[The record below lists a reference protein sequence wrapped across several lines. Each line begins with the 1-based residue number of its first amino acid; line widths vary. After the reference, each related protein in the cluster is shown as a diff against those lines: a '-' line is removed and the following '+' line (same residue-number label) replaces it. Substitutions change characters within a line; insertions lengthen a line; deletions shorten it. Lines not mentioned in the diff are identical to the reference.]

1 MSPPRFQSIFFARG
15 NLLPNGNQDHSGPQ
29 VPPHLEKPF
38 QVAVTLLYLST
49 AIAQR
54 PALKCLVPTSLR
66 AAARSTFLTLRSM
79 TPRLKTCYRT
89 TIKSPTRN
97 EMLLDAA
104 HSHPCPMWVLAQ
116 SCPRPWSGKSH
127 HSVHCPED
135 PAALPHLEGAS
146 HAEWPTAKCWRQEWN
161 YSQRTALQTLMNT

>member
-89 TIKSPTRN
+89 TIK
-97 EMLLDAA
+97 
-104 HSHPCPMWVLAQ
+104 
-116 SCPRPWSGKSH
+116 KS
-127 HSVHCPED
+127 D
-135 PAALPHLEGAS
+135 
-146 HAEWPTAKCWRQEWN
+146 TEWN
-161 YSQRTALQTLMNT
+161 ATRCCTLSSMPNVGACSKLSKTMVRKISSFGSLSGRSSCFTTSWGRFTCRMAYGQVLEAGVEL